1 MEGQIQRRCRL
12 SFLAVRVDGG
22 VGGGDETHAAR
33 PVVGFGDVCVPFRAA
48 EDFDDRVGK
57 VFGGLSIP
65 VIGLLVG

>member
-1 MEGQIQRRCRL
+1 
-12 SFLAVRVDGG
+12 